1 MNNKSGVYIMEDR
14 FKYTDILKEFNRLYK
29 QQSIDKKDYEQ
40 YRDRA
45 LDFYNRQDHQ
55 DAAHDTELKSSI
67 KVKIWLLSK
76 KVET

>member
-1 MNNKSGVYIMEDR
+1 MEDR
-14 FKYTDILKEFNRLYK
+14 FEYTDIQKEFNRLYDK
-29 QQSIDKKDYEQ
+29 QSISEREYAW
-40 YRDRA
+40 YRERA

-55 DAAHDTELKSSI
+55 DAVHDTELNRSI

>member
-1 MNNKSGVYIMEDR
+1 MEDR
-14 FKYTDILKEFNRLYK
+14 FEYTDILNEFNRLYDK
-29 QQSIDKKDYEQ
+29 QSISRKDYEW

-55 DAAHDTELKSSI
+55 DAAHDMELKSSI

>member
-1 MNNKSGVYIMEDR
+1 MEDR
-14 FKYTDILKEFNRLYK
+14 FEYTDIQKEFNRLYDK
-29 QQSIDKKDYEQ
+29 QSISEREYAL

-55 DAAHDTELKSSI
+55 DAVHDTELNRSI

>member
-1 MNNKSGVYIMEDR
+1 MEDR
-14 FKYTDILKEFNRLYK
+14 FEYTDIQKEFNRLYDK
-29 QQSIDKKDYEQ
+29 QSISEREYVW

-55 DAAHDTELKSSI
+55 DAVHDTELNRSI
-67 KVKIWLLSK
+67 KVKMWLLSK

>member
-1 MNNKSGVYIMEDR
+1 MEDR
-14 FKYTDILKEFNRLYK
+14 FEYTDIQKEFNRLYDK
-29 QQSIDKKDYEQ
+29 QSISEREYTW

-55 DAAHDTELKSSI
+55 DAVHDTELNRSI

>member
-29 QQSIDKKDYEQ
+29 QQSISKKDYEW

-55 DAAHDTELKSSI
+55 DAVHDTELKSGI